1 MNKGL
6 VHIYHGGGKGKTT
19 CGVGLCVRA
28 AGAGMKVLIFQFM
41 KTGESSELNILKKI
55 PQIVIEKGT
64 QNEKFIFQM
73 NEKEKE
79 EERNFYKQKFEFI
92 CKKVMEE
99 EIDLLFLDEVL
110 HAVNY
115 DMLPENVLLNF
126 LENKPEKLE
135 VVLTGYHPS
144 KRLMEAADYI
154 SFIDKIKHP
163 FDCGV
168 PERLG
173 IEK

>member
-144 KRLMEAADYI
+144 KRFMEAADYI